1 MKLSTVSAV
10 VALGLFASASQAAD
24 EEKTFTMDGELGFI
38 FTSGNTETTS
48 VNGALNAKQ
57 ELEKWSNEY
66 VLTALYKKDE
76 IGGVERTSAD
86 KKFASAQGNY
96 RLENPAYRLFVFGS
110 YEDNRLSSYDFQ
122 ATIAAGWNHKVWAD
136 DTSSFEYSIG
146 PGYSLND
153 RIDVDDAG
161 NRIIIEENSV
171 VVRGALS
178 YAYNISETAK
188 FTQSFSTEVGSDN
201 TKSRAESAISAKL
214 AGALSLKVAIRFD
227 HNSDVSEGTENLDTE
242 TAVNLVY
249 TFF

>member
-10 VALGLFASASQAAD
+10 VALGLFASVSQA
-24 EEKTFTMDGELGFI
+24 EEVKEFTMDGELGFI

-76 IGGVERTSAD
+76 IDGVERTSAD

-96 RLENPAYRLFVFGS
+96 RLENPDHRLFVFGS
-110 YEDNRLSSYDFQ
+110 YEQNKLSSYDFQ

-136 DTSSFEYSIG
+136 DTSNFEYSIG
-146 PGYSLND
+146 PGYSFND
-153 RIDVDDAG
+153 RIDEDADG
-161 NRIIIEENSV
+161 NEIIIEENSAV
-171 VVRGALS
+171 LRGAFS
-178 YAYNISETAK
+178 YGYKISETAK
-188 FTQSFSTEVGSDN
+188 FTQTFSTEIGSDN
-201 TKSRAESAISAKL
+201 TKSRSESAISAKL
-214 AGALSLKVAIRFD
+214 VGALSLKVAIRLD
-227 HNSDVSEGTENLDTE
+227 HNTDVSANTDKLDTE